1 MNEIQTINCIIII
14 YNIITNRCGQHD
26 NGELKNNDSEKSENK
41 ENSNNKTEV
50 IRIKTTEIASNKTKS
65 LLEMQNKSFMTI
77 T

>member
-14 YNIITNRCGQHD
+14 YNIITNACGQHD